1 MKNAF
6 TKRAWLTVALAAVL
20 ALLCV
25 LTAFAEVG
33 GAVPTEDAS
42 LIFYQATKDQDG
54 SFSVRVAAG
63 VNSLNYRN
71 CGFDIVLT
79 TKDESG
85 NTVKTTLSSRGTEV
99 YSSVFGGEVEY
110 SVKETTGFE
119 YAYFAT
125 VKGLVT
131 ASDYIELEVR
141 PYVASWSGKKTRGA
155 DGVLLY
161 TGDVDD
167 GGYPI
172 FAFAEIEEVELPF
185 TPVLRFVVSSDVH
198 ITPSTGTPASF
209 LKAAMEQIVE
219 YVADPA
225 RNDGYAGLDAFAM
238 VGDIANSG
246 TTEEFGIAKTFFDSI
261 IPAST
266 TQIMA
271 MGNHDWNTLGDQ
283 SDEEFEKFF
292 GPAMIDTVVGGYHFI
307 TVVND
312 ATRGYGNPGWEY
324 SAETVAKLETMLAAA
339 YADTGA
345 DKPIFVFQHVGNVDT
360 VVGTG
365 SDGATSDSMTSAALL
380 ALESRYPNLV
390 VFSGHTHFPINDEC
404 SIHQKDFTSI
414 GTGALSGAM
423 PSAENGVDI
432 ALASNSS
439 AKSVYV
445 VELDENSTMRIR
457 IWRADDNGFIGEEW
471 WLEGYTKADFT
482 YTEDRFSEDELFFAE
497 GAEITTDYLFS
508 TKIMASFLP
517 VPEESLTARVY
528 EVLLTDENGSTVSRQ
543 VLPLEYYIDAFDTP
557 LQVAF
562 DGLTPETNYTL
573 SVYGLNPL
581 YSADIASE
589 GTLRTQNPLILEFTT
604 PAAEVNNG
612 GADIIDITV
621 NAEKQKFEVS
631 GPNNI
636 LPQTVG
642 SPSFSYDSTIG
653 MDVVTFDGTIN
664 NLVKFPFADYA
675 ADIQDSFT
683 FETYICIDEVPT
695 GSAIAIGA
703 SENSGGF
710 YLQPEKNG
718 KLYFG
723 MYDSTGT
730 KVLLSQVYT
739 ADKYYHVVATFDG
752 SIYTLYIDGVKIGEK
767 MVSGGFKLP
776 NSANQWVYM
785 GADVWS
791 SGTAHLP
798 AKCTIAK
805 FALYS
810 YAIDTDKVADLY
822 SKLTSK

>member
-1 MKNAF
+1 MKNVF
-6 TKRAWLTVALAAVL
+6 TSKRAWLTAAVAVVL

-25 LTAFAEVG
+25 LTAFAEVSEP
-33 GAVPTEDAS
+33 AQVEDAS
-42 LIFYQATKDQDG
+42 LIFYQATQDQNG

-71 CGFDIVLT
+71 CGVDIVLT
-79 TKDESG
+79 TKDENGSE
-85 NTVKTTLSSRGTEV
+85 VKTTLSSRGTTV
-99 YSSVFGGEVEY
+99 YSSVYGGDVEY
-110 SVKETTGFE
+110 SFKETTGFE

-125 VKGLVT
+125 VTGLVT
-131 ASDYIELEVR
+131 ASEYIRLEVR
-141 PYVASWSGKKTRGA
+141 PYVTSQSSQKLRGTE
-155 DGVLLY
+155 GTLLY
-161 TGDVDD
+161 TGDLD
-167 GGYPI
+167 GDGYPI
-172 FAFAEIEEVELPF
+172 LSFTEKEDPF

-225 RNDGYAGLDAFAM
+225 RNDGYAGLDALAM
-238 VGDIANSG
+238 VGDITNDG
-246 TTEEFGIAKTFFDSI
+246 TTEEFGIAKSFFDSI
-261 IPAST
+261 VPT
-266 TQIMA
+266 GTKQIMA

-312 ATRGYGNPGWEY
+312 ATRGFGNPGWEY
-324 SAETVAKLETMLAAA
+324 SAETVKKLETMLAAA

-345 DKPIFVFQHVGNVDT
+345 DKPIFVFQHVGNTDT
-360 VVGTG
+360 VAGTG
-365 SDGATSDSMTSAALL
+365 SDYPTADSMTSDAL
-380 ALESRYPNLV
+380 AEIQSKYPNLV

-414 GTGALSGAM
+414 GTGALSGAGF
-423 PSAENGVDI
+423 STENGNTI
-432 ALASNSS
+432 EPTSNSS

-482 YTEDRFSEDELFFAE
+482 YTEDRFSEDQLFFAE

-508 TKIMASFLP
+508 TKIMANFLP

-528 EVLLTDENGSTVSRQ
+528 EAVLTDENGNTVSRQ

-557 LQVAF
+557 LQVTF
-562 DGLTPETNYTL
+562 DGLMPETNYTL
-573 SVYGLNPL
+573 SVYGLNSL
-581 YSADIASE
+581 YLREITSE
-589 GTLRTQNPLILEFTT
+589 GTLRTPKPLTLEFTT
-604 PAAEVNNG
+604 PATEVNDG
-612 GADIIDITV
+612 GPDIIDFTI
-621 NAEKQKFEVS
+621 NAEKKKLEVTN
-631 GPNNI
+631 PNSI
-636 LPQTVG
+636 LPQIVG
-642 SPSFSYDSTIG
+642 TPSFSYDSTIG
-653 MDVVTFDGTIN
+653 MDVLTFDGTVD
-664 NLVKFPFADYA
+664 NLVKFSFADRA

-683 FETYICIDEVPT
+683 FETYICLDEVPT

-710 YLQPEKNG
+710 YLQPEKTG

-730 KVLLSQVYT
+730 KVLQSKTYE
-739 ADKYYHVVATFDG
+739 AGKYYHVVATFDG

-767 MVSGGFKLP
+767 TVSGGLKL
-776 NSANQWVYM
+776 SDKANHLAVCL

-791 SGTAHLP
+791 QGVGAHLP

-805 FALYS
+805 FVLYS
-810 YAIDTDKVADLY
+810 DVLDADRVAELY
-822 SKLTSK
+822 SELTSK